1 MSWHVRII
9 IIFITFFAFLYY
21 VGMSVLPVHSY
32 NINSAYKNRQKDDI
46 KYNDDKINTVITNIT
61 SSTPISVVAASSQYI
76 KLNNKYSIPPIGKAI
91 VANLDDKT
99 VALVEDSKI
108 IQIYNIVSIGKPNK
122 YYETPGGIYKIRSW
136 ETNHYSSIGHVYMP
150 WSMQFSGNYFIH
162 GIPYYENGEKVSSQ
176 YSGGCIRLSDEAAKT
191 VYDFSDKNTY
201 VVVIKNEDLVSDT
214 KTEDY
219 DKTLMDTIK
228 NNLKDSKYL
237 ILDLK
242 DSIYFSNIGDLN
254 KTLNDSKIENMA
266 IAMTALDYVSQEKK
280 AFIDSNEIK
289 QLDLL
294 PEIIKGNK
302 KYIDE
307 TINPLGHR
315 LFQAFL
321 NNKIKSI
328 GLENTDIDLSA
339 SSTEN
344 INNNSKARMNISTS
358 TLLDMMYIYR
368 YTYIYK
374 PYLMSLD
381 NTENTDRSI
390 IWQMQNGKYNIKI
403 LKGSDRDF
411 LIISY

>member
-1 MSWHVRII
+1 MSWPVRIT

-21 VGMSVLPVHSY
+21 VGIQVLPVYSY
-32 NINSAYKNRQKDDI
+32 NINSLHKNSEKDDI

-61 SSTPISVVAASSQYI
+61 SSTPISVAAVGSQYI
-76 KLNNKYSIPPIGKAI
+76 KLDNKYSIPPIGKAV

-108 IQIYNIVSIGKPNK
+108 TKIYNIVSLGKPNK

-136 ETNHYSSIGHVYMP
+136 ETNHYSLIGEVYMP

-162 GIPYYENGEKVSSQ
+162 GIPYYEDGERVSSQ
-176 YSGGCIRLSDEAAKT
+176 YSGGCIRLSDEDAQNI
-191 VYDFSDKNTY
+191 YDFSDKNTY
-201 VVVIKNEDLVSDT
+201 VVVVKNEDLTSDA
-214 KTEDY
+214 KANDY
-219 DKTLMDTIK
+219 DKSLMSNI
-228 NNLKDSKYL
+228 KDSLNGSEYL

-242 DSIYFSNIGDLN
+242 DSIYFSNIDNLN
-254 KTLNDSKIENMA
+254 KTLTDSKIENLA

-280 AFIDSNEIK
+280 AYIGESGLK

-294 PEIIKGNK
+294 PEIIKGDK
-302 KYIDE
+302 KYINE

-328 GLENTDIDLSA
+328 GLENTDIDLS
-339 SSTEN
+339 SYLTQDNDNETK
-344 INNNSKARMNISTS
+344 INTSTS

-368 YTYIYK
+368 YAYIYK

-381 NTENTDRSI
+381 NTKNTDKNI
-390 IWQMQNGKYNIKI
+390 MWQIQNGKYNIKI
-403 LKGSDRDF
+403 TKENNRDF